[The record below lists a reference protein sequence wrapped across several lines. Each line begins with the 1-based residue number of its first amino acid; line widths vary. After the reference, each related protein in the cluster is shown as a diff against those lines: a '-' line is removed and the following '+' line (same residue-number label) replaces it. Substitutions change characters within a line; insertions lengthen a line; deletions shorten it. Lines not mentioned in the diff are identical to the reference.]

1 MKRWFPIFF
10 LGLSLLANVA
20 SNVLYLKFLE
30 SWTPNSVLSD
40 SQPLGLFALLS
51 VPIGLFYL
59 WRTWGPGKDKRA
71 SLSRVRM
78 RCGNVLLVLSVCG
91 WIYFRVDSI
100 VSAWVAE
107 TSTPDPL
114 TWLWLIYWKSL
125 AADLSLAI
133 GGPLALWLKGIR
145 VPPRDSKN

>member
-1 MKRWFPIFF
+1 MKRWYPLSF

-30 SWTPNSVLSD
+30 SWTPDSVLSD
-40 SQPLGLFALLS
+40 TQPLGLFALFS

-59 WRTWGPGKDKRA
+59 WRTWGSEEDKYASAARA
-71 SLSRVRM
+71 RM
-78 RCGNVLLVLSVCG
+78 RYGNALLTLSVCG

-114 TWLWLIYWKSL
+114 TWLWLSY
-125 AADLSLAI
+125 
-133 GGPLALWLKGIR
+133 
-145 VPPRDSKN
+145 